1 MSGSP
6 LSAERGRIALAA
18 LRPKVS
24 SRLDLLRAKGK
35 LNPNGSKVDEP
46 SRFPCESGAIF
57 VGRGGHALDLG
68 LLRRLCIG
76 AVLNCAPNVCTD
88 PESKYEKAG
97 ISYMS
102 IDARDDAAFRI
113 LDSCL
118 ETSSQFI
125 AAAHSRG
132 VGVLVHCM
140 AGVNRSATLA
150 IAYILASE
158 NRSLLPLA
166 EECIAARP
174 SILQNKAF
182 QLQLCE
188 LALKLK
194 LLDLCVE
201 PDSA

>member
-88 PESKYEKAG
+88 PESKYEKVMHYRWNILTICDA
-97 ISYMS
+97 S
-102 IDARDDAAFRI
+102 IR
-113 LDSCL
+113 L
-118 ETSSQFI
+118 ESRTCQLMLGTMPPFVFWTVAWRHPLSSLRPRTHVVLECWFI
-125 AAAHSRG
+125 VWQG
-132 VGVLVHCM
+132 
-140 AGVNRSATLA
+140 
-150 IAYILASE
+150 
-158 NRSLLPLA
+158 
-166 EECIAARP
+166 
-174 SILQNKAF
+174 
-182 QLQLCE
+182 
-188 LALKLK
+188 
-194 LLDLCVE
+194 
-201 PDSA
+201 